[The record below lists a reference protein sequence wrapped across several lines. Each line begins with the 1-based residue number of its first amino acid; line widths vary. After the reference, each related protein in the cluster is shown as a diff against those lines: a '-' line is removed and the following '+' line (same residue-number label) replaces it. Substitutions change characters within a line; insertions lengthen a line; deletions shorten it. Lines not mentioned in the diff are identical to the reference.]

1 MTQLANMERLGLK
14 RNWIRKRKVKNRRF
28 IIFIIC
34 LLMPIVTFEAITLLI
49 EPSIM
54 ALCQIRATSI
64 GVNVSN
70 TAVKEVM
77 NDIDYIDL
85 VTLERDNNGK
95 IIALQAKVIEMNQ
108 LSSQI
113 ATKMQELYTQ
123 INDAYVKIPIGNF
136 TGNTLLAG
144 RGPNI
149 IVRIIP
155 AGTVSTDFK
164 TEFISTGINQTRHR
178 IYLEII
184 SKVRIVAP
192 LTTKTIEVLNNV
204 NVAETVLIGDV
215 PNSFY
220 NLEGVD
226 NVTGE
231 SLNLWDE

>member
-1 MTQLANMERLGLK
+1 MERLGLK
-14 RNWIRKRKVKNRRF
+14 RKWVTRRKTKNQRF
-28 IIFIIC
+28 VIFLVC
-34 LLMPIVTFEAITLLI
+34 LLLPIVIFEGITLLI

-64 GVNVSN
+64 GVTTSN
-70 TAVKEVM
+70 TAVKEIM
-77 NDIDYIDL
+77 NEIDYTDL

-108 LSSQI
+108 LSSKI
-113 ATKMQELYTQ
+113 ATKMQELYSQ

-178 IYLEII
+178 IYLEIV
-184 SKVRIVAP
+184 SKVRVVAP
-192 LTTKTIEVLNNV
+192 LTTKTIEVVNNV
-204 NVAETVLIGDV
+204 NVAETVLVGDV

-226 NVTGE
+226 NIADD
-231 SLNLWDE
+231 SLNLWEE

>member
-1 MTQLANMERLGLK
+1 MERLGLRRK
-14 RNWIRKRKVKNRRF
+14 WITKRKVKNQRF
-28 IIFIIC
+28 IIFLIC
-34 LLMPIVTFEAITLLI
+34 LLLPVVIFEIITLLI

-64 GVNVSN
+64 GVTTSN

-77 NDIDYIDL
+77 NELDYTDL
-85 VTLERDNNGK
+85 VALEKDNDGK
-95 IIALQAKVIEMNQ
+95 IIALKAKVIEMNQ
-108 LSSQI
+108 ISSQI
-113 ATKMQELYTQ
+113 AAKMQELYGQ

-178 IYLEII
+178 IYLEIV

-192 LTTKTIEVLNNV
+192 LTTKTIEVVNNV
-204 NVAETVLIGDV
+204 NVAETVLVGDV

-226 NVTGE
+226 NVVDD
-231 SLNLWDE
+231 SLNLWEE

>member
-1 MTQLANMERLGLK
+1 MERLGLK
-14 RNWIRKRKVKNRRF
+14 RKWIARRTVKNKRI
-28 IIFIIC
+28 IIFVIC
-34 LLMPIVTFEAITLLI
+34 LLIPIVIFELVTLLI

-64 GVNVSN
+64 GVTVAN

-77 NDIDYIDL
+77 SEIDYTDL
-85 VTLERDNNGK
+85 VTLEKDNNGK

-108 LSSQI
+108 LSSMI
-113 ATKMQELYTQ
+113 GTKMQELYSQ
-123 INDAYVKIPIGNF
+123 INEAYVKIPIGNF
-136 TGNTLLAG
+136 TGNALLAG
-144 RGPNI
+144 RGPNVV
-149 IVRIIP
+149 VRIIP

-192 LTTKTIEVLNNV
+192 LTTKTIEVVNNV

-215 PNSFY
+215 PSSFY
-220 NLEGVD
+220 HLEGVEEVVD
-226 NVTGE
+226 D
-231 SLNLWDE
+231 SLNLWGD

>member
-1 MTQLANMERLGLK
+1 MERLGLK
-14 RNWIRKRKVKNRRF
+14 RKWVIRRKNKNQRV
-28 IIFIIC
+28 IIFLIF
-34 LLMPIVTFEAITLLI
+34 LLFPIVIFEAITLLV

-64 GVNVSN
+64 GVTVSS

-77 NDIDYIDL
+77 NELDYTDL
-85 VTLERDNNGK
+85 VALEKDNNGK
-95 IIALQAKVIEMNQ
+95 IIALKAKVIEMNQ
-108 LSSQI
+108 ISSQI
-113 ATKMQELYTQ
+113 AAKMQELYSQ

-155 AGTVSTDFK
+155 VGTVSTDFK

-192 LTTKTIEVLNNV
+192 LTTKTIEVVNNV
-204 NVAETVLIGDV
+204 NVAETVLVGDV

-226 NVTGE
+226 NVTDE

>member
-1 MTQLANMERLGLK
+1 MERLGLK
-14 RNWIRKRKVKNRRF
+14 KKWVVTRKNRTKKQKLIVF
-28 IIFIIC
+28 ICSFLLPLVIF
-34 LLMPIVTFEAITLLI
+34 EGITLLI

-64 GVNVSN
+64 GVTVSS

-77 NDIDYIDL
+77 NEIDYTDL

-113 ATKMQELYTQ
+113 AAKMQDLYGQ

-155 AGTVSTDFK
+155 VGTVSTDFK

-184 SKVRIVAP
+184 SKVRVIAP
-192 LTTKTIEVLNNV
+192 LTTKTIEVVNNV
-204 NVAETVLIGDV
+204 NVAETVLVGDV

-226 NVTGE
+226 NIADD

>member
-1 MTQLANMERLGLK
+1 MERLGLK
-14 RNWIRKRKVKNRRF
+14 KNWKILKKNSKTKKQK
-28 IIFIIC
+28 IVIFICC
-34 LLMPIVTFEAITLLI
+34 LLFPIVIFEGITLLI

-64 GVNVSN
+64 GVTVSN

-77 NDIDYIDL
+77 NELNYTDL
-85 VTLERDNNGK
+85 ITLEKDNDGK
-95 IIALQAKVIEMNQ
+95 IIALKAKVIEMNQ
-108 LSSQI
+108 ISARIGSKI
-113 ATKMQELYTQ
+113 QELYSKM
-123 INDAYVKIPIGNF
+123 NDAYIKMPIGNF
-136 TGNTLLAG
+136 TGNALLAG
-144 RGPNI
+144 MGPNI
-149 IVRIIP
+149 VVRIIP
-155 AGTVSTDFK
+155 VGTVGTDFK

-192 LTTKTIEVLNNV
+192 FVTKTIEVVSNV

-215 PNSFY
+215 PSSFY

-226 NVTGE
+226 NVVDD

>member
-1 MTQLANMERLGLK
+1 MERLGLK
-14 RNWIRKRKVKNRRF
+14 RKWVIRRKNKNQRV
-28 IIFIIC
+28 IIFLTC
-34 LLMPIVTFEAITLLI
+34 LLFPIVIFEAITLLI

-64 GVNVSN
+64 GVTVSN

-77 NDIDYIDL
+77 NELNYTDL
-85 VTLERDNNGK
+85 VALEKDNNGK
-95 IIALQAKVIEMNQ
+95 IIALKAKVIEMNQ
-108 LSSQI
+108 ISSQI
-113 ATKMQELYTQ
+113 AAKMQELYSQ

-155 AGTVSTDFK
+155 VGTVSTDFK

-178 IYLEII
+178 IYLEIV
-184 SKVRIVAP
+184 SKVRVVAP
-192 LTTKTIEVLNNV
+192 LTTKTIEVVNNV

-226 NVTGE
+226 NIVDD
-231 SLNLWDE
+231 SLNLWEE

>member
-1 MTQLANMERLGLK
+1 MERLGLK
-14 RNWIRKRKVKNRRF
+14 RKWVTRRKTKNQRF
-28 IIFIIC
+28 IIFLTC
-34 LLMPIVTFEAITLLI
+34 LLLPIIIFEAITLLI

-64 GVNVSN
+64 GVSVSS

-77 NDIDYIDL
+77 NDINYTDL

-113 ATKMQELYTQ
+113 AAKMQELYSQ

-178 IYLEII
+178 IYLEIV
-184 SKVRIVAP
+184 SKVRVVAP
-192 LTTKTIEVLNNV
+192 LTTKTIEVVNNV
-204 NVAETVLIGDV
+204 NVAETVLVGDV

-226 NVTGE
+226 NIADD
-231 SLNLWDE
+231 SLNLWEE

>member
-1 MTQLANMERLGLK
+1 MERLGLK
-14 RNWIRKRKVKNRRF
+14 KNWIARRKVKNKRI
-28 IIFIIC
+28 IIFVIC
-34 LLMPIVTFEAITLLI
+34 LLIPIVIFEAVTLLI

-64 GVNVSN
+64 GVTVSN

-77 NDIDYIDL
+77 SEIDYTDL
-85 VTLERDNNGK
+85 VTLEKDNNGK

-108 LSSQI
+108 VSSMI
-113 ATKMQELYTQ
+113 GTKMQELYSQ

-136 TGNTLLAG
+136 TGNALLAG

-149 IVRIIP
+149 VVRIIP

-192 LTTKTIEVLNNV
+192 LTTKTIEVVNNV

-220 NLEGVD
+220 HLEGVD
-226 NVTGE
+226 DVVDD

>member
-1 MTQLANMERLGLK
+1 MQLANMERLGLK
-14 RNWIRKRKVKNRRF
+14 RKWVTRRKTKNQRF
-28 IIFIIC
+28 VIFLVC
-34 LLMPIVTFEAITLLI
+34 LLLPIVIFEGITLLI

-64 GVNVSN
+64 GVTTSN
-70 TAVKEVM
+70 TAVKEIM
-77 NDIDYIDL
+77 NEIDYTDL

-108 LSSQI
+108 LSSKI
-113 ATKMQELYTQ
+113 ATKMQELYSQ

-178 IYLEII
+178 IYLEIV
-184 SKVRIVAP
+184 SKVRVVAP
-192 LTTKTIEVLNNV
+192 LTTKTIEVVNNV
-204 NVAETVLIGDV
+204 NVAETVLVGDV

-226 NVTGE
+226 NIADD
-231 SLNLWDE
+231 SLNLWEE

>member
-1 MTQLANMERLGLK
+1 
-14 RNWIRKRKVKNRRF
+14 
-28 IIFIIC
+28 
-34 LLMPIVTFEAITLLI
+34 
-49 EPSIM
+49 M

-64 GVNVSN
+64 GVTVSN

-77 NDIDYIDL
+77 NELNYTDL
-85 VTLERDNNGK
+85 VALEKDNNGK
-95 IIALQAKVIEMNQ
+95 IIALKAKVIEMNQ
-108 LSSQI
+108 ISSQI
-113 ATKMQELYTQ
+113 AAKMQELYSQ

-155 AGTVSTDFK
+155 VGTVSTDFK

-192 LTTKTIEVLNNV
+192 LTTKTIEVVNNV
-204 NVAETVLIGDV
+204 NVAETVLVGDV

-226 NVTGE
+226 NIADD
-231 SLNLWDE
+231 SLNLWEE

>member
-1 MTQLANMERLGLK
+1 MERLGLK
-14 RNWIRKRKVKNRRF
+14 RKWVTRRKTKSRRF
-28 IIFIIC
+28 TIFLIC
-34 LLMPIVTFEAITLLI
+34 LLLPIIIFEAITLLI

-64 GVNVSN
+64 GVSVSS

-77 NDIDYIDL
+77 NDINYTDL

-113 ATKMQELYTQ
+113 AAKMQELYSQ

-178 IYLEII
+178 IYLEIV
-184 SKVRIVAP
+184 SKVRVVAP
-192 LTTKTIEVLNNV
+192 LTTKTIEVVNNV
-204 NVAETVLIGDV
+204 NVAETVLVGDV

-226 NVTGE
+226 NIVDD
-231 SLNLWDE
+231 SLILWEE

>member
-1 MTQLANMERLGLK
+1 MERLGLK
-14 RNWIRKRKVKNRRF
+14 RNWIARRKVKNKRI
-28 IIFIIC
+28 IIFVIC
-34 LLMPIVTFEAITLLI
+34 LLIPIVIFEAVTLLI

-64 GVNVSN
+64 GVTVSN

-77 NDIDYIDL
+77 SEIDYTDL
-85 VTLERDNNGK
+85 VTLEKDNNGK

-108 LSSQI
+108 VSSMI
-113 ATKMQELYTQ
+113 GTKMQELYSQ

-136 TGNTLLAG
+136 TGNALLAG

-149 IVRIIP
+149 VVRIIP

-192 LTTKTIEVLNNV
+192 LTTKTIEVVNNV

-220 NLEGVD
+220 HLEGVD
-226 NVTGE
+226 DVVDD

>member
-1 MTQLANMERLGLK
+1 MERLGLK
-14 RNWIRKRKVKNRRF
+14 RKWVIRRKNKNQRV
-28 IIFIIC
+28 IIFLIF
-34 LLMPIVTFEAITLLI
+34 LLFPIVIFEAITLLV

-64 GVNVSN
+64 GVTVSS

-77 NDIDYIDL
+77 NELDYTDL
-85 VTLERDNNGK
+85 VALEKDNDGK
-95 IIALQAKVIEMNQ
+95 IIALKAKVIEMNQ
-108 LSSQI
+108 ISSQI
-113 ATKMQELYTQ
+113 AAKMQELYSQ

-155 AGTVSTDFK
+155 VGTVSTDFK

-192 LTTKTIEVLNNV
+192 LTTKTIEVVNNV
-204 NVAETVLIGDV
+204 NVAETVLVGDV

-226 NVTGE
+226 NVTDE

>member
-1 MTQLANMERLGLK
+1 MERLGLK
-14 RNWIRKRKVKNRRF
+14 RKWVTRRKIKNQRF
-28 IIFIIC
+28 VIFFVC
-34 LLMPIVTFEAITLLI
+34 LLLPIVVFEGITLLI

-64 GVNVSN
+64 GVSISS

-77 NDIDYIDL
+77 NDIEYKDL

-113 ATKMQELYTQ
+113 ATKMQELYSQ

-178 IYLEII
+178 IYLEIV
-184 SKVRIVAP
+184 SKVRVVAP
-192 LTTKTIEVLNNV
+192 LTTKTIEVVNNV
-204 NVAETVLIGDV
+204 NVAETVLVGDV

-226 NVTGE
+226 NIVDD
-231 SLNLWDE
+231 SLNLWEE

>member
-1 MTQLANMERLGLK
+1 MQLANMERLGLK
-14 RNWIRKRKVKNRRF
+14 RKWVTRRKTKNQRF
-28 IIFIIC
+28 VIFLVC
-34 LLMPIVTFEAITLLI
+34 LLLPIVIFEGITLLI

-64 GVNVSN
+64 GVTTSN
-70 TAVKEVM
+70 TAVKEIM
-77 NDIDYIDL
+77 NEIDYTDL

-108 LSSQI
+108 LSSKI
-113 ATKMQELYTQ
+113 ATKMQELYSQ

-178 IYLEII
+178 IYLEIV
-184 SKVRIVAP
+184 SKVRVVAP
-192 LTTKTIEVLNNV
+192 LTTKTIEVVNNV
-204 NVAETVLIGDV
+204 NVAETVLVGDV

-226 NVTGE
+226 NIVDD
-231 SLNLWDE
+231 SLNLWEE

>member
-1 MTQLANMERLGLK
+1 MERLGLK
-14 RNWIRKRKVKNRRF
+14 RKWVTRRKTKNQRF
-28 IIFIIC
+28 IIFLTC
-34 LLMPIVTFEAITLLI
+34 LLLPIIIFEAITLLI

-64 GVNVSN
+64 GVSVSS

-77 NDIDYIDL
+77 NDINYTDL

-113 ATKMQELYTQ
+113 AAKMQELYSQ

-178 IYLEII
+178 IYLEIV
-184 SKVRIVAP
+184 SKVRVVAP
-192 LTTKTIEVLNNV
+192 LTTKTIEVVNNV
-204 NVAETVLIGDV
+204 NVAETVLVGDV

-226 NVTGE
+226 NIVDD
-231 SLNLWDE
+231 SLNLWEE

>member
-1 MTQLANMERLGLK
+1 MERLGLK
-14 RNWIRKRKVKNRRF
+14 RKWVIRRKNKNQRV
-28 IIFIIC
+28 IIFLIF
-34 LLMPIVTFEAITLLI
+34 LLFPIVIFEAITLLV

-64 GVNVSN
+64 GVTVSS

-77 NDIDYIDL
+77 NELDYTDL
-85 VTLERDNNGK
+85 VALEKDNNGK
-95 IIALQAKVIEMNQ
+95 IIALKAKVIEMNQ
-108 LSSQI
+108 ISSQI
-113 ATKMQELYTQ
+113 AAKMQELYSQ

-155 AGTVSTDFK
+155 VGTVSTDFK

-192 LTTKTIEVLNNV
+192 LTTKTIEVVNNV

-226 NVTGE
+226 NVTDE

>member
-1 MTQLANMERLGLK
+1 MERLGLK
-14 RNWIRKRKVKNRRF
+14 RKWVTRRKTKNQRF
-28 IIFIIC
+28 IIFLIC
-34 LLMPIVTFEAITLLI
+34 LLLPIIIFEAITLLI

-64 GVNVSN
+64 GVSISS

-77 NDIDYIDL
+77 NEIDYTDL

-113 ATKMQELYTQ
+113 AAKMQELYSQ

-178 IYLEII
+178 IYLEIV
-184 SKVRIVAP
+184 SKVRVVAP
-192 LTTKTIEVLNNV
+192 LTTKTIEVVNNV
-204 NVAETVLIGDV
+204 NVAETVLVGDV

-226 NVTGE
+226 NVVDD
-231 SLNLWDE
+231 SLNLWEE

>member
-1 MTQLANMERLGLK
+1 MERLGLK
-14 RNWIRKRKVKNRRF
+14 RKWVTRRKTKNQRF
-28 IIFIIC
+28 IIFLTC
-34 LLMPIVTFEAITLLI
+34 LLLPIIIFEAITLLI

-64 GVNVSN
+64 GVSISS

-77 NDIDYIDL
+77 NDINYTDL

-113 ATKMQELYTQ
+113 AAKMQELYSQ

-178 IYLEII
+178 IYLEIV
-184 SKVRIVAP
+184 SKVRVVAP
-192 LTTKTIEVLNNV
+192 LTTKTIEVVNNV
-204 NVAETVLIGDV
+204 NVAETVLVGDV

-226 NVTGE
+226 NIVDD
-231 SLNLWDE
+231 SLNLWEE

>member
-1 MTQLANMERLGLK
+1 
-14 RNWIRKRKVKNRRF
+14 
-28 IIFIIC
+28 
-34 LLMPIVTFEAITLLI
+34 
-49 EPSIM
+49 M

-64 GVNVSN
+64 GVTVSN

-77 NDIDYIDL
+77 NELDYTDL

-95 IIALQAKVIEMNQ
+95 IIALKAKVIEMNQ
-108 LSSQI
+108 ISAKI
-113 ATKMQELYTQ
+113 GTKIQELYSQ

-136 TGNTLLAG
+136 TGNAILAG

-155 AGTVSTDFK
+155 VGTVSTDFK

-184 SKVRIVAP
+184 SKVRVVAP
-192 LTTKTIEVLNNV
+192 LTTKTIEVINNV

-226 NVTGE
+226 NVVDD